1 LRSILSCR
9 DRLKE
14 SIKTFIG
21 DGSDTNVWSDI
32 WLDQGRLLDL
42 FGERVIYDSGLGR
55 KMKVCSLNQD
65 GAWNLPIPTSAD
77 LMDVWTWIRDI
88 SLPPLGLF
96 SFYQVFTW
104 TVLKR
109 LRLVEFYT
117 PKFRVIVVYGTHECT
132 EILLLRMAVIGKLLT
147 QDLLRRKG
155 LKRSLRDVFFA
166 GRELKTSN
174 TCSLPYTRYVW
185 KCNKVSFR
193 RRLKANLLSYVKP
206 CYLLLKVT
214 ISLPFSSA
222 MQSLALLGR
231 YRHNVTRTYFFVVVP
246 KKKVDLIK

>member
-1 LRSILSCR
+1 M
-9 DRLKE
+9 KE

-155 LKRSLRDVFFA
+155 LKRSLRDVFFEGA
-166 GRELKTSN
+166 EDIEHLFFTLHKIRLE
-174 TCSLPYTRYVW
+174 VQF
-185 KCNKVSFR
+185 SFR

-231 YRHNVTRTYFFVVVP
+231 YRHNVTRTYFLVVVP